1 MQVLERLR
9 PIVVHAIA
17 LVGARRSILK
27 KAASFGLVGIV
38 NTFVDLGVFLL
49 ARNVFAWALVPAN
62 VAAWLVA
69 VSLSYVM
76 NSFTTFAAES
86 GRQLRLKDYA
96 SFVASGV
103 VGVVANTATLVFLS
117 YFVPEIAAKLV
128 AIVVSFVVNF
138 SLSHF
143 VVFRRRRDHAPEG
156 R

>member
-1 MQVLERLR
+1 MSILERVR
-9 PIVVHAIA
+9 PLIFHAVA
-17 LVGARRSILK
+17 MVGARRSIIK

-38 NTFVDLGVFLL
+38 NTFVDLGIFLF
-49 ARNVFAWALVPAN
+49 ARNILEWALVPSN

-86 GRQLRLKDYA
+86 GRRLRWKDYV

-103 VGVVANTATLVFLS
+103 VGVVANTTTLVLLS
-117 YFVPEIAAKLV
+117 YVVPEIAAKLA
-128 AIVVSFVVNF
+128 AIAVSFLVNF

-143 VVFRRRRDHAPEG
+143 VVFRHKPEPAG
-156 R
+156 EG

>member
-1 MQVLERLR
+1 MQIPERLR
-9 PIVVHAIA
+9 PLIVHVLAR
-17 LVGARRSILK
+17 LRARRSIIR

-38 NTFVDLGVFLL
+38 NTFVDLGVFLF
-49 ARNVFAWALVPAN
+49 ARNGLAWALVPSN

-86 GRQLRLKDYA
+86 GRKLRLKDYL

-103 VGVVANTATLVFLS
+103 VGVVANTTTLVLLS
-117 YFVPEIAAKLV
+117 YVVPEIAAKLA
-128 AIVVSFVVNF
+128 AIAVSFLVNF

-143 VVFRRRRDHAPEG
+143 VVFRRRSEPAGER
-156 R
+156 

>member
-1 MQVLERLR
+1 MYIPERIRRL
-9 PIVVHAIA
+9 IVHAVA
-17 LVGARRSILK
+17 VVGARRSVIK

-38 NTFVDLGVFLL
+38 NTFIDLCIFLF
-49 ARNVFAWALVPAN
+49 ARNVLAWALVPAN
-62 VAAWLVA
+62 VGAWLVA

-86 GRQLRLKDYA
+86 GRRLRLKDYA

-103 VGVVANTATLVFLS
+103 VGVAANTTTLVLLS
-117 YFVPEIAAKLV
+117 YLVPELAAKLA
-128 AIVVSFVVNF
+128 AIAVSFLVNF

-143 VVFRRRRDHAPEG
+143 VVFRRKPEPAAE